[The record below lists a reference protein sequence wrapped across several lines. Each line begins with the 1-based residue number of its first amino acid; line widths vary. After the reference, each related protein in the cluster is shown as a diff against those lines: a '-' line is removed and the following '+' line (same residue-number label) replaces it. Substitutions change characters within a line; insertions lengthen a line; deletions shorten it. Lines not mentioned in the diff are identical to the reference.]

1 MAEDVTTFL
10 TLSSSKS
17 DWPSKDKSMNLM
29 TCFGIGLTQ
38 ALCSWRLM
46 MFWRS
51 LELWPYMVMA
61 IPVLYKQQFCETLLW
76 LTVCYISSNVQG
88 PGGEWSPP
96 SFWDSLYC
104 CTVVITLCQI
114 SAYDC
119 YCMIQTDL
127 HCIYMHDCVCIHL
140 TCWTVAYFFLIIVK
154 VMCMLCTSFLL
165 LHTCIPVPHSYKLIY
180 TLDQSV
186 VWVSE
191 SDTWIG
197 RHNRQLLFTEVSLQ
211 GTMIWLCHTW
221 STTAKM
227 PRYLQQKIDYAL
239 QEWI

>member
-96 SFWDSLYC
+96 QFLRFTLLLYSGNYF
-104 CTVVITLCQI
+104 VSDI
-114 SAYDC
+114 
-119 YCMIQTDL
+119 
-127 HCIYMHDCVCIHL
+127 CI
-140 TCWTVAYFFLIIVK
+140 W
-154 VMCMLCTSFLL
+154 LL
-165 LHTCIPVPHSYKLIY
+165 LH
-180 TLDQSV
+180 
-186 VWVSE
+186 
-191 SDTWIG
+191 DTNWLAL
-197 RHNRQLLFTEVSLQ
+197 HLHA
-211 GTMIWLCHTW
+211 WLCMYTFNVLNSCIFLLNYCKNIVHALYIFSLASHLHPSPPFLQTYLHPW
-221 STTAKM
+221 SVS
-227 PRYLQQKIDYAL
+227 IVSD
-239 QEWI
+239 WIWYMDR